1 MKTKSPQNELARRL
15 AEREEVEVGILELEG
30 LLAKARRRLDEL
42 SAEIDSLHKHGAPPS
57 R

>member
-1 MKTKSPQNELARRL
+1 MKTKSPPDELARRL

-30 LLAKARRRLDEL
+30 LLAKARRRLDEV
-42 SAEIDSLHKHGAPPS
+42 SAEIDSLQHRAPP